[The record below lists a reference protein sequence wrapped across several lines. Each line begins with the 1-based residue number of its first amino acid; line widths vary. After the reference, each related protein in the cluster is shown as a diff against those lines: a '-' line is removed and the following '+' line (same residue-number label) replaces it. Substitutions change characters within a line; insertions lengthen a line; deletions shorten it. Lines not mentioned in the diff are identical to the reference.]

1 VGGFEGSVSEA
12 TEVGEAL
19 IVRDDEKDVGSA
31 EERMTWTKEKS
42 EEEGETAH
50 AGQRSRS
57 LRMGKPELRTNFALA
72 PAEAARI
79 PGNSRNLPRSAT
91 EKLCRCGAGSL
102 VILRLERSGGSGA
115 EGFGGLPESL

>member
-79 PGNSRNLPRSAT
+79 PGELTKPAPVGDRETLPLR
-91 EKLCRCGAGSL
+91 CRFACDPSL
-102 VILRLERSGGSGA
+102 REERGQWR
-115 EGFGGLPESL
+115 